1 MYQSHITES
10 EEEMKRLL
18 QYKAK
23 LKAALAEE
31 TIRARQYNAAAKALK
46 KVTNETIELQ
56 RKVEDELA
64 KHTKDI

>member
-1 MYQSHITES
+1 V
-10 EEEMKRLL
+10 KRLL

-23 LKAALAEE
+23 LKAAMAEE

-56 RKVEDELA
+56 RKVENESA
-64 KHTKDI
+64 KLEEAASRTKSAQ